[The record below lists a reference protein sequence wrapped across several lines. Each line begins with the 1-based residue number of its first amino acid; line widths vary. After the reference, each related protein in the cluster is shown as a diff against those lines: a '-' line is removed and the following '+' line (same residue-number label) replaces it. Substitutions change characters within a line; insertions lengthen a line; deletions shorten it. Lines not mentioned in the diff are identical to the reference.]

1 MRPPNRLTVIAVKNK
16 RKPGRYGD
24 GGGLYLL
31 VGNKRKS
38 WVFRWRDKVT
48 GKLRDKGLGPTW
60 DVGLEEARLRAAV
73 CRRQLR
79 DGIDPI
85 ESKRQAIVTARLE
98 RARRLTFGEC
108 CEKYIDAH
116 RAGWR
121 NAKHAEQWASTLRTY
136 AATLQ
141 PLPVSEIDTA
151 LVIKALEGI
160 WVTKTETASRVR
172 QRIEAVL
179 DWATA
184 REFRRGDNPARWRGH
199 LQNLLPKPTKLK
211 HVTPRAALPYAE
223 LGTFMAA
230 LRQQRGLGARA
241 LELQILTA
249 TRPGEVAGARW
260 DEIDLDAAAWTIP
273 GERMKAGRPH
283 RIALSSAA
291 LTLLRAL
298 PHESEYVFPGL
309 RGQPLTTAM
318 ILKALRAQ
326 RPGFDAH
333 GFRSTFRDWAA
344 DCTAYRGDI
353 AEAALAHVLRDKT
366 EAAYKRTDLFTQR
379 ARLMEDWAKFCA
391 TASPQAN
398 VTPIR
403 RSSRAS

>member
-1 MRPPNRLTVIAVKNK
+1 MRPPNRLTVISVKNL

-31 VGNKRKS
+31 VRNHGKS

-48 GKLRDKGLGPTW
+48 GKLRDKGLGPAW
-60 DVGLEEARLRAAV
+60 DVGLEEARQRAAA

-79 DGIDPI
+79 DGVDPI
-85 ESKRQAIVTARLE
+85 ESKRQSILSARLE
-98 RARRLTFGEC
+98 RARQLTFGEC

-121 NAKHAEQWASTLRTY
+121 NAEQWASTLRTY
-136 AATLQ
+136 AGTLQ
-141 PLPVSEIDTA
+141 PLPVAQIDTA
-151 LVIKALEGI
+151 LVIKALESI

-172 QRIEAVL
+172 QRIESVL

-211 HVTPRAALPYAE
+211 HVIPRAALPYAE
-223 LGTFMAA
+223 LGAFMAT

-260 DEIDLDAAAWTIP
+260 DEFDLDTSTWTIP
-273 GERMKAGRPH
+273 GARMKAGRAH
-283 RIALSSAA
+283 RIALSTVAVK
-291 LTLLRAL
+291 LLRAL
-298 PHESEYVFPGL
+298 PHESDYVFPGL
-309 RGQPLTTAM
+309 RDRDDLEGLAHAP
-318 ILKALRAQ
+318 
-326 RPGFDAH
+326 PGF
-333 GFRSTFRDWAA
+333 R
-344 DCTAYRGDI
+344 C
-353 AEAALAHVLRDKT
+353 
-366 EAAYKRTDLFTQR
+366 
-379 ARLMEDWAKFCA
+379 ARFSLHL
-391 TASPQAN
+391 P
-398 VTPIR
+398 
-403 RSSRAS
+403 